1 MGQKF
6 TRRDLY
12 DLVWSQPMRM
22 LATRFG
28 VSDVALAKTCKKADI
43 PIPYRGYWNR
53 KQASKPAVQTDLFP
67 RFPGASDV
75 IEVGTDEPP
84 SRFDEDWCERFL
96 REPIPDVPTF
106 DEEIPALRTRVAA
119 LVGKLKC
126 PQELEPAHPLIAK
139 LLAHDIARREYQIKW
154 NTTYD
159 PPRYESG
166 IERRRLLILNGIF
179 LSLQRLGCRPD
190 MVTSKYAQD
199 TRESRNINVKVGQVY
214 VPFTVEPLK
223 AKKDGKGRHRESL
236 QLAFGT
242 SRENSRPSTY
252 WDDTEGKAL
261 EKQLSEIVVEIL
273 VRGEELY
280 RESLVHHRAWFIEQ
294 RAEAEKELR
303 RRREAQERKEQEH
316 REKQAKERIDRLL
329 SQAHALDQSD
339 TIRAYVEKVRS
350 HLEEIGIA
358 PAEFQLWSTWAL
370 AEADRIDPVRNGTIK
385 GAIEGV
391 VISMRQTH

>member
-6 TRRDLY
+6 TRRELY
-12 DLVWSQPMRM
+12 DLVWSEPMRT

-28 VSDVALAKTCKKADI
+28 ISDVALAKTCSKADI

-53 KQASKPAVQTDLFP
+53 KQASKPAIQTDLLP

-75 IEVGTDEPP
+75 IEIGKAESPYRFGTNW
-84 SRFDEDWCERFL
+84 RERFL
-96 REPIPDVPTF
+96 QEPIPEVPVF
-106 DEEIPALRTRVAA
+106 DEEMSAVRVRVTAMA
-119 LVGKLKC
+119 GKIKC
-126 PQELEPAHPLIAK
+126 PPEFEPAHPLIAK
-139 LLAHDIARREYQIKW
+139 LLVHDVARREYQLKW

-159 PPRYESG
+159 PPKYESG

-199 TRESRNINVKVGQVY
+199 TQESRNINVKVGQVY
-214 VPFTVEPLK
+214 VPFTLEPLK
-223 AKKDGKGRHRESL
+223 TKKDGKGRHRESL

-242 SRENSRPSTY
+242 SRENPRPSTY

-280 RESLVHHRAWFIEQ
+280 RESLVHQRAWFIEQ
-294 RAEAEKELR
+294 RAEAEKELQR
-303 RRREAQERKEQEH
+303 RKEEQERKE
-316 REKQAKERIDRLL
+316 RERREREAKERIDRLL
-329 SQAHALDQSD
+329 SQASTLRQSE
-339 TIRAYVEKVRS
+339 TIRAYVEKARNRLV
-350 HLEEIGIA
+350 EIGVGS
-358 PAEFQLWSTWAL
+358 AEFENWSAWAL
-370 AEADRIDPVRNGTIK
+370 AEADRIDPVKNGIIK
-385 GAIEGV
+385 GAIESI
-391 VISMRQTH
+391 VISTQ